1 MQEQTRFSL
10 SDTALAALRSRNAIK
25 ETLWAEFKANI
36 KVVEDL
42 LVGYHFRERGSV
54 NDLVIEENSLLT
66 DRDGNGYFIAT
77 YVLGMFN
84 ACADL
89 DLSDTARMKIDF
101 KTDLEGAEVLLTGE
115 YFPEREPDEF

>member
-10 SDTALAALRSRNAIK
+10 SDTALAALRNRNAIK
-25 ETLWAEFKANI
+25 ETLWAEFNENI

-89 DLSDTARMKIDF
+89 DLSDKARMKIDF
-101 KTDLEGAEVLLTGE
+101 KTDLAAAEVLLTGE